1 MEKIGKYEIEG
12 VLGKGAMGIIY
23 KAFDPL
29 LERHVAIKTMSK
41 EVINDPDLRKRFYRE
56 AKAAG
61 ALHHPQIIVIY
72 DFGEENN
79 IPYIVMEFLK
89 GKDLKKIIKEK
100 MKLSFTKIVDIGIQI
115 SEGLNFAHENNVIH
129 RDIKPANIFLC
140 DDGTVKILDFGVAF
154 VLNSTLTQSGVL
166 LGSLGYMAPE
176 QIMGQKL
183 TGAAD
188 QYSVG
193 VILYELVTGL
203 KPFLGSDINSTIKAI
218 LKTDPFPPI
227 KLTEDCPQEL
237 NQLILKMLSK
247 DPSERYPSMSH
258 VSEELKKLYKK
269 LSDEEKSKTSVIKD
283 DTTQM
288 FKDFESLKEY
298 CENLLSEGKIKTV
311 YSILKVNSVLFKNE
325 ISFQE
330 YFEFVKNLKKKYDKK
345 ILFEKHLSDVE
356 NLIKEENYELAR
368 MEIETLLKL
377 DPNSKKLLKLKRE
390 LNKRE
395 KIEELRNFGEQL
407 ETLIEKTKLSEAE
420 KVLANIESKFNDLE
434 EFIILKKKILSKIED
449 KKVKQVIKNSKD
461 LAAQGLFTD
470 AIVLIRENLKKYKDN
485 ELLINIYNELMEKK
499 LKHEEERKREK
510 FISEQL
516 QIVKL
521 LEKSK
526 QYEQAKK
533 YLIVLLEKY
542 PETSSF
548 EEELINV
555 ENLIEREKSIKE
567 LHELI
572 KSKEYKKAQE
582 TFNLLKEAYPEDPQ
596 ISILE
601 HQLEHLK
608 LSLLE
613 ENSKILSQNKIENAI
628 KLADKGEYEKA
639 LAIIRELMDENPGQT
654 FLYTNYLKIKTEKEK
669 YEKEL
674 FLSTLEEIN
683 KLEQEGNL
691 LEAIVKAKELKEK
704 FEEESLTSLITILQK
719 QYIKQQRELISNLI
733 EENQIP
739 EAEIILNKNLN
750 IFPNLEEIKTLKSMV
765 EEAKNQE
772 IYIKDEFE
780 KAKKLAAEQ
789 NYEKALEIL
798 NKIIPL
804 DRKNEELKEFLK
816 EIILKK
822 TRMM

>member
-1 MEKIGKYEIEG
+1 MEKIGKYKIEG
-12 VLGKGAMGIIY
+12 ILGKGAMGIIY

-72 DFGEENN
+72 DFGEEDN

-100 MKLSFTKIVDIGIQI
+100 MKLSFTKIIDIGIQI

-140 DDGTVKILDFGVAF
+140 EDGTVKILDFGVAF

-218 LKTDPFPPI
+218 LKADPFPPI

-269 LSDEEKSKTSVIKD
+269 LSDEEKSKSSAIKD

-345 ILFEKHLSDVE
+345 VLFEKHLSDVE
-356 NLIKEENYELAR
+356 NLIKEENYELAK

-390 LNKRE
+390 LSKRE
-395 KIEELRNFGEQL
+395 KIEELKSFGEQI
-407 ETLIEKTKLSEAE
+407 EMLIEKTKLSEAE
-420 KVLANIESKFNDLE
+420 RVLEDIEEKFKDLN
-434 EFIILKKKILSKIED
+434 EFNVLKKRILSKIED

-499 LKHEEERKREK
+499 LKYEEERKREK

-567 LHELI
+567 LNELI
-572 KSKEYKKAQE
+572 KSKEIKKAQE

-691 LEAIVKAKELKEK
+691 LEAIVKAKELRKK

-733 EENQIP
+733 EENRIQ

-750 IFPNLEEIKTLKSMV
+750 IFPNFEEIKTLKSMV